1 MASFFFKN
9 EVALRM
15 FFTVYYIRLFYDLVL
30 LYKNYEIC
38 DTVVNVDLIKPKAI
52 L

>member
-1 MASFFFKN
+1 MASFSFKN

-15 FFTVYYIRLFYDLVL
+15 FFRVYYLRFLYDLVL

-38 DTVVNVDLIKPKAI
+38 DTTVNVDLIKPKAI